1 MVLVVVMAGG
11 TCLAQADGSAAEDFK
26 PTSTNQPGR
35 QYPQVNSEGRV
46 RARIEAPQ
54 AHTVLLDIGGVRY
67 PMTQGEDGAWIGDSR
82 PQDEGFHYYQLVI
95 DGARVPDPGSLYFF
109 GANRWGSGVEVP
121 AHDQDFYAIKDVP
134 HGRVQKILFPSGS
147 TSTIRRAFVYTPPDY
162 GKDLSKRY
170 PVLYLQ
176 HGWGE
181 DETGWAN
188 QGRVNLIMDNLIA
201 EGKARP
207 FIIVMTYGMT
217 NEIRFGGIREFDIRP
232 FQTVLVDELIPYIDA
247 NFRTRSDQPHRAMA
261 GLSMGGMETRLIT
274 MNNLDLFSHI
284 GLFSG
289 GTISASDITDRDVF
303 KQKIKLVFVSCGSR
317 ENPGRF
323 RPAVDSLQQ
332 AGISAVSYVS
342 PDTAHEWQTWRRSF
356 YQFAQLLFQDQPVA
370 AVPARTE
377 AVTNPADAAAA
388 AEKQPTLKVPF
399 ETPLKWISSDVLIR
413 PVSDERHNIV
423 SIKDPTIVR
432 YNDLWHVYATVY
444 STTARTWTM
453 AYLNFKDWSDA
464 PNAKLHFVD
473 ENPNLRGYKCAPH
486 LFYFTPHEKWYLVF
500 QSQPPQYCTTD
511 DISKPETWSA
521 PQNFFDRMPAS
532 MPRLPIDY
540 HVICDDTHAY
550 LFFTGDDGNFYRSR
564 TRIEDFPK
572 GMSDPEIAIRDHR
585 NNLFE
590 GSITYKIK
598 GTDLYLTL
606 IEALSPARYYRA
618 WISDRLDGQWIPVPG
633 ADSWNSPFA
642 GINNVRFADGVEPWT
657 RDISHGELIRDGYDE
672 KMILDLDNLQF
683 LYQGRAVD
691 SGGRYELLPY
701 QLGLLT
707 LDRPQSVKDDAQM
720 TASDTELPALKE
732 VFEDY
737 FLIGGAFNRNLVMGR
752 DPQAA
757 EIAIKHYNTATS
769 ENDMK
774 WSLIHPQPGQYN
786 WEPADRFIEF
796 CETHHMAPIGH
807 ALVWHSQVPRW
818 VFSDES
824 GNPLSREALLA
835 RMKEH
840 ITAVVG
846 RYKGRIKGWDVVN
859 EALNDNGTLR
869 NSQWLRII
877 GEGKPEQQYDH
888 IAKAFEYAHAADPDV
903 ELYYNDYNL
912 STSRAKADGAAAIVR
927 HLQSKGI
934 RIDGVGMQM
943 HAGLTWPE
951 VDDLEYAIKT
961 LSATGVKVMVTELD
975 IRTRTRGPHGAEITQ
990 INRRTTDDP
999 ESALAEIQQKLAD
1012 KYAEI
1017 FSVLVKHKDIIPR
1030 VTFWGVYDATSWI
1043 GGSPL
1048 LFDSHYEPK
1057 QAFHAVVR
1065 VVQEKK

>member
-1 MVLVVVMAGG
+1 MKKVILFGCIAAVLLIGSIEAAPAASGS
-11 TCLAQADGSAAEDFK
+11 SAA
-26 PTSTNQPGR
+26 T
-35 QYPQVNSEGRV
+35 
-46 RARIEAPQ
+46 Q
-54 AHTVLLDIGGVRY
+54 AAL
-67 PMTQGEDGAWIGDSR
+67 
-82 PQDEGFHYYQLVI
+82 
-95 DGARVPDPGSLYFF
+95 
-109 GANRWGSGVEVP
+109 
-121 AHDQDFYAIKDVP
+121 
-134 HGRVQKILFPSGS
+134 
-147 TSTIRRAFVYTPPDY
+147 TI
-162 GKDLSKRY
+162 
-170 PVLYLQ
+170 
-176 HGWGE
+176 
-181 DETGWAN
+181 
-188 QGRVNLIMDNLIA
+188 
-201 EGKARP
+201 
-207 FIIVMTYGMT
+207 
-217 NEIRFGGIREFDIRP
+217 
-232 FQTVLVDELIPYIDA
+232 
-247 NFRTRSDQPHRAMA
+247 
-261 GLSMGGMETRLIT
+261 
-274 MNNLDLFSHI
+274 
-284 GLFSG
+284 
-289 GTISASDITDRDVF
+289 
-303 KQKIKLVFVSCGSR
+303 
-317 ENPGRF
+317 
-323 RPAVDSLQQ
+323 
-332 AGISAVSYVS
+332 
-342 PDTAHEWQTWRRSF
+342 
-356 YQFAQLLFQDQPVA
+356 
-370 AVPARTE
+370 
-377 AVTNPADAAAA
+377 
-388 AEKQPTLKVPF
+388 PF

-413 PVSDERHNIV
+413 PVSDERHTIV
-423 SIKDPTIVR
+423 SVKDPTIVR

-464 PNAKLHFVD
+464 PNAELQFVD

-511 DISKPETWSA
+511 DISKPETWSV

-532 MPRLPIDY
+532 TPRLPIDY

-618 WISDRLDGQWIPVPG
+618 WISDRLDGEWIPVPG
-633 ADSWNSPFA
+633 ADTWDSPFA

-707 LDRPQSVKDDAQM
+707 LDRPQSVKDDAQT

-737 FLIGGAFNRNLVMGR
+737 FLIGGAFNRNLVSGR

-786 WEPADRFIEF
+786 WEPADRFMEF
-796 CETHHMAPIGH
+796 CETHQMVPIGH
-807 ALVWHSQVPRW
+807 TLVWHSQVPRW

-840 ITAVVG
+840 ITAVAG

-859 EALNDNGTLR
+859 EALNDDGTLR
-869 NSQWLRII
+869 NSPWLRII

-888 IAKAFEYAHAADPDV
+888 IAKAFEYAHAADPDA
-903 ELYYNDYNL
+903 ELYYNDYSL

-934 RIDGVGMQM
+934 RIDGVGMQV

-961 LSATGVKVMVTELD
+961 LSATGVNVMVTELD
-975 IRTRTRGPHGAEITQ
+975 IRTRTRGPRGAEITQ
-990 INRRTTDDP
+990 ISRRTTDDP
-999 ESALAEIQQKLAD
+999 EAALAEVQQKLAD

-1017 FSVLVKHKDIIPR
+1017 FSVLVKHKDVIPR

-1048 LFDSHYEPK
+1048 LFDSQYQPK
-1057 QAFHAVVR
+1057 QAFHAVVQ
-1065 VVQEKK
+1065 VGQEKK